1 MRSHRWAMPLAGK
14 GLAVALFAALS
25 VSTAAA
31 SDVDH
36 WPQWR
41 GPSLDGTSDATG
53 LPTTWSTT
61 DNVKWKTPLPSW
73 SGSTPAIWG
82 DRIFVMS
89 PTAKGEGEAAPVL
102 RKMGGERTPEG
113 LELLLLCIAKKDGKE
128 LWREH
133 LGDGNYVLGKQN
145 MSSPSPITDG
155 ERVYVLTGTGVFA
168 AFTMDGA
175 EVWKMNL
182 QERYGEFGLGWGYG
196 ATPLL
201 FEGKLIVPILHGMT
215 TDSPSRLVAFDAKT
229 GKEVW
234 NVERPTDAVVESP
247 DAYTTPVPLAYDDR
261 TEILISGADYL
272 TAHDPNTGKE
282 IWRCGGINPTK
293 NQYYRT
299 VASPVVAGDVV
310 LACAKRGPTIAVRTG
325 GKGDVTKSH
334 TAWTSELSYDVPTPV
349 TDGTYVYILN
359 DKGFMACVEA
369 ATGDVQYMKERLPRG
384 TYDASP
390 LLADGHLY
398 VTNEGGRTAVLKAGP
413 KFEVVSVN
421 DLEDSY
427 TLSSIAVSGKELF
440 LRTSSHLYCIAD
452 NASESK

>member
-1 MRSHRWAMPLAGK
+1 MRMSRIATHWVRVGFVAASM
-14 GLAVALFAALS
+14 AVACASIAP
-25 VSTAAA
+25 A
-31 SDVDH
+31 SDVEH

-53 LPTTWSTT
+53 LPTSWSTT
-61 DNVKWKTPLPSW
+61 ENVKWKTPLPSW

-89 PTAKGEGEAAPVL
+89 PTEKGEGPGAPVL
-102 RKMGGERTPEG
+102 RKMGGERAPEG
-113 LELLLLCIAKKDGKE
+113 VELLLLCISKADGKE
-128 LWREH
+128 LWRKR

-155 ERVYVLTGTGVFA
+155 DNVYVLTGTGVFA
-168 AFTMDGA
+168 AYTMDGA

-182 QERYGEFGLGWGYG
+182 QENYGKFGLGWGYG

-215 TDSPSRLVAFDAKT
+215 TDAASQLIAFDSKT

-234 NVERPTDAVVESP
+234 RVERPTDAVVESP
-247 DAYTTPVPLAYDDR
+247 DAYTTPVPLAYEDR

-272 TAHDPNTGKE
+272 TAHDPDTGKE

-310 LACAKRGPTIAVRTG
+310 LACAKRGPTIAVRIG
-325 GKGDVTKSH
+325 GKGDVTKTH

-359 DKGFMACVEA
+359 DRGFMACVEA

-384 TYDASP
+384 VYDASP
-390 LLADGHLY
+390 LLAEGRIY
-398 VTNEGGRTAVLKAGP
+398 VTNEAGRTAVLKAGP
-413 KFEVVSVN
+413 KFEVLGVN

-427 TLSSIAVSGKELF
+427 TLSSIAVSGNELF
-440 LRTSSHLYCIAD
+440 VRTSTHLYCIAETE
-452 NASESK
+452 SESK